1 MLDRILSPVVKDEEV
16 IVKAKALNLLA
27 LVIAAVILVY
37 IVVTLLTAPAE
48 LPISVVLVLVLAIVV
63 SLFCFRLGKR
73 GRVQPAGYIL
83 FVGLFLAISLYSL
96 TPTLT
101 ISDLTM
107 APFLYI
113 VVILPV
119 GYVIHPRLSLIAA
132 TLAVLYTVGLFLLLP
147 PPAYA
152 AYENKANYWSNAG
165 LAFALFYVLSAI
177 AWVFSQGIG
186 QTLQR
191 ARQQNRELEQ
201 ITQELEAKQQLQAAT
216 GRQVLDL
223 AERLAQYSA
232 RQARGS
238 SRQAAAVA
246 QVSASI
252 EELKQSAQE
261 IAQNANLVDQA
272 AQRTLKG
279 AQEGQDI
286 IRINGEAMSV
296 IHAKAQQGV
305 QHATDLSER
314 LKEVNRVATI
324 ISSIASQIQMVAF
337 NATLEAA
344 EAGEAGRRFGV
355 VAAEVKDLA
364 SDSLKEAK
372 QVAQIVHKV
381 HEVGEA
387 VVVLSSDQAQAVE
400 TGDAAMSQSCAANQ
414 AIIDLA
420 TEMAKLAAQIQR
432 TTAQQQEADEQV
444 AASMGEIKAVVD
456 RWVVSSYQMDEMV
469 SNLQSLA
476 TQLA

>member
-1 MLDRILSPVVKDEEV
+1 MFDRILSPIVQDEEV

-27 LVIAAVILVY
+27 LVTAAVILAY

-48 LPISVVLVLVLAIVV
+48 MPLSVVLVLGLAFVV
-63 SLFCFRLGKR
+63 SLLCFRLGKQ
-73 GRVQPAGYIL
+73 GRVQLAGYIL
-83 FVGLFLAISLYSL
+83 FVGLFMAISLYML

-101 ISDLTM
+101 ISDLSM

-113 VVILPV
+113 LVILPV
-119 GYVIHPRLSLIAA
+119 GYVIHPRLSFISA
-132 TLAVLYTVGLFLLLP
+132 TLAVLYMVGLFLLLP

-165 LAFALFYVLSAI
+165 LAFALFYILSAI

-186 QTLQR
+186 QALAQ
-191 ARQQNRELEQ
+191 ARRQNRELGQ
-201 ITQELEAKQQLQAAT
+201 IAQELEAKQQLQAAT
-216 GRQVLDL
+216 GKQVLEL
-223 AERLAQYSA
+223 AERLAQYST

-238 SRQAAAVA
+238 NRQAAAVA
-246 QVSASI
+246 QVSTSI

-261 IAQNANLVDQA
+261 IAQNASLVDQA
-272 AQRTLKG
+272 AQQTLKG

-286 IRINGEAMSV
+286 LSLNSEAMGM
-296 IHAKAQQGV
+296 IHAKAQDGV
-305 QHATDLSER
+305 QHATDLDER
-314 LKEVNRVATI
+314 LKEVDRVATI
-324 ISSIASQIQMVAF
+324 ISNIASQIQMVAF

-372 QVAQIVHKV
+372 QVAQIIRKV
-381 HEVGEA
+381 QEVGEA
-387 VVVLSSDQAQAVE
+387 VVVLSGDQAGAVE
-400 TGDAAMSQSCAANQ
+400 TGTAAMSRSRSANQ
-414 AIIDLA
+414 AIIDSA
-420 TEMAKLAAQIQR
+420 TEMAKLAAQIQQ

-444 AASMGEIKAVVD
+444 AASMHEIKAVVD

-476 TQLA
+476 AQLA

>member
-1 MLDRILSPVVKDEEV
+1 MLDRILSPVVKDEAV
-16 IVKAKALNLLA
+16 VVKAKALNLLA
-27 LVIAAVILVY
+27 LVTAAVILVY
-37 IVVTLLTAPAE
+37 IVVTLFAAPAE
-48 LPISVVLVLVLAIVV
+48 MSGSVVLVLGLAFVI
-63 SLFCFRLGKR
+63 SLLCFRLGKQ
-73 GRVQPAGYIL
+73 GRIRLAGYIL
-83 FVGLFLAISLYSL
+83 FIGLFVAISLYML

-119 GYVIHPRLSLIAA
+119 GYVIHPRLSFIAA
-132 TLAVLYTVGLFLLLP
+132 TLATLYTVGLFLLLP
-147 PPAYA
+147 PPAFA
-152 AYENKANYWSNAG
+152 AYENQANYWSNAG
-165 LAFALFYVLSAI
+165 LAFALFYLLSAI

-186 QTLQR
+186 QALEQ
-191 ARQQNRELEQ
+191 ARQQNRELGQ
-201 ITQELEAKQQLQAAT
+201 IAQELETKQQLQTAT
-216 GRQVLDL
+216 GRQVLEL

-232 RQARGS
+232 SHARGS
-238 SRQAAAVA
+238 NRQAAAVA

-261 IAQNANLVDQA
+261 IAQNASLVDQA

-286 IRINGEAMSV
+286 LGTNSEAMFL
-296 IHAKAQQGV
+296 IHAKAQEGV
-305 QHATDLSER
+305 QHATGLAER

-344 EAGEAGRRFGV
+344 EAGETGRRFGV

-372 QVAQIVHKV
+372 QVAQIIHKV
-381 HEVGEA
+381 RQVGEA
-387 VVVLSSDQAQAVE
+387 VVVVSNDQARAVE
-400 TGDAAMSQSCAANQ
+400 TGTAAMSRSSAANR

-444 AASMGEIKAVVD
+444 AASMQEIKAVVD